1 MKNRLFVLMV
11 SVVMLFSACD
21 TDFEVTSDWEDVT
34 IVYGLLNQNDSVH
47 YVKINKA
54 FLGDGSLLGYASI
67 QDSNEYQV
75 LLDAKLIEMDGSNIV
90 SEIALDTITIYDK
103 EEGVF
108 YYPEQIVYTTGVNNK
123 VFLNA
128 DYTYN
133 LEIEN
138 PETGKSVSSTTEL
151 VRDFTIVKPSLNSLT
166 NPTIYISDNTNSTVV
181 QWISS
186 EYSKV
191 SQLRILIQMREID
204 EDGEE
209 ISRTLEWEGFQKEWS
224 DGTDG
229 GETVSRSFENT
240 EFYELL
246 YDRIPY
252 DDDAEEDKIIERH
265 MDMIDFEITCGA
277 EAFSTYIDI
286 NEPSSSLVEYTPDYT
301 NIENGIGVF
310 SSRYQKTRSLE
321 PQKAMK
327 IVLSELEP
335 TLKFVHPDL

>member
-11 SVVMLFSACD
+11 SVVLLISACD
-21 TDFEVTSDWEDVT
+21 TDFDVTSDWEDVT

-54 FLGDGSLLGYASI
+54 FLGDGNLLGYASM

-123 VFLNA
+123 VFLNS

-138 PETGKSVSSTTEL
+138 PETGKSVTSTTEL

-166 NPTIYISDNTNSTVV
+166 DPTIYISDNSNSTVV
-181 QWISS
+181 QWLSS

-191 SQLRILIQMREID
+191 SQLRILIQIREID
-204 EDGEE
+204 DEGVE

-229 GETVSRSFENT
+229 GETVTRSFDNA

-252 DDDAEEDKIIERH
+252 DDDTAEDKIIERH